1 MAQLIDNLDDVI
13 KQMARLE
20 KTVDMEVIRDI
31 RKKMRATMEKY
42 VPLVKQI
49 SPKDTGQLVK
59 SVKVR
64 SRSKRG
70 VTNVRVIWGVP
81 YAGPLNFR
89 KTTKKTVAS
98 AFGVSLVQ
106 ETERANKNEKY
117 ATDFWNQKKK
127 TLEQEAV
134 RDIKKGFEDILGKY
148 GIEIK

>member
-13 KQMARLE
+13 KQMALLE

-31 RKKMRATMEKY
+31 RKKMRATMRKY

-70 VTNVRVIWGVP
+70 VTSVRIVWGVP
-81 YAGPLNFR
+81 YAGPLNF
-89 KTTKKTVAS
+89 KKE
-98 AFGVSLVQ
+98 Q
-106 ETERANKNEKY
+106 DNEKF
-117 ATDFWNQKKK
+117 ATDFWDQKKK
-127 TLEQEAV
+127 ALEQEAIQ
-134 RDIKKGFEDILGKY
+134 DIKNGFKDILGKY